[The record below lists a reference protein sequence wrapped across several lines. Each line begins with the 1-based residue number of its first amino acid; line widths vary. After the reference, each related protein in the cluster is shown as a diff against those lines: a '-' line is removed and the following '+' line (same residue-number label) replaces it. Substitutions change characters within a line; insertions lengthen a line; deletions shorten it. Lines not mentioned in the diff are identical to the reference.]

1 VVEVAATFS
10 NSGTSQVERVH
21 FLKPNKNLF
30 RIGAALL
37 LGGSFALAQQ
47 YSIST
52 IAGGVPPATPAP
64 AAGTS
69 IATPQRTTVDPSGN
83 VYFTSL
89 NCVFRVDTSGNLT
102 LIAGTSRPG
111 YSGDGGPAV
120 NAQLNGP
127 QGLAIDTEGN
137 LYVADSLNNV
147 VRMVSG
153 GIITTVVG
161 NGTAGYSGDGGLAVN
176 AQLNGPNGMT
186 IDKSDNLYIAD
197 TSNNLVRQVALPS
210 GTIVTFAGVLYP
222 GYSGDLYA
230 ATAAQMYGPTD
241 VAVDSSGNV
250 YIADTGNG
258 LIRQVA
264 TTGDISTY
272 AGSTSGA
279 TTGITLGD
287 GGAADMAILNQP
299 VGVAVDSAGNLYISE
314 FGDARIREVTVTKL
328 IINTIAGTG
337 AYGFFGDGSKA
348 TSALMAGPRGI
359 SLDSSGN
366 IYVADFW
373 NDRVRKISS
382 GTMSTI
388 AGDGVYS
395 SSGDGGPA
403 ALAQLNTPRGV
414 AVDPAGN
421 VYVADTLNYRVRQIN
436 PSGVINNFAG
446 NGSAGSSGDG
456 SPATSAELTQPQGLT
471 ADAAGNIYIV
481 DSVNHRVRVVARN
494 GVISTIAG
502 NGTPGYSGDGG
513 PATSAQLNAPRGV
526 AVDASGN
533 LYIADF
539 NNNAVRKV
547 SNGTITTVAGNG
559 SLGFSG
565 DGGPATSAQL
575 HAPVAVAVDLAGD
588 LYISDLQNYRIR
600 MVTPNGIIN
609 TIAGNGTSVA
619 TGDGGPAINAQL
631 AAPGGLIADPS
642 GNLFIADSVAV
653 IREITPDGTIHT
665 IAGNGTVGY
674 SGDGGPSLVAQF
686 NGITGIAMDKSG
698 NIYVADS
705 GNNAVRM
712 LQPVGYG
719 LVITS
724 VANSASLAT
733 GAVAPGELVV
743 LFGNGLGPAQI
754 AVNPLPG
761 SIIYSPG
768 QPAGGFDDTR
778 ILFNGVP
785 AGILYTWVTQ
795 VAAVVPA
802 SISGSSVQVVAQYGD
817 QTSAPISIPVAA
829 SAPGLFTANSSG
841 TGQASAVNQDGT
853 LNSASNPAKVGSQIR
868 LFATGVPASGLTVTI
883 GGQVA
888 GPPAEFLSGSLPP
901 GLTQLTLQIPSGI
914 SAGQVPVV
922 VQAGGVSS
930 QSGVT
935 IAVAAGN

>member
-1 VVEVAATFS
+1 
-10 NSGTSQVERVH
+10 VH
-21 FLKPNKNLF
+21 FLKPTKNLS
-30 RIGAALL
+30 RIGVVLL
-37 LGGSFALAQQ
+37 LSGSFALAQQ
-47 YSIST
+47 YSVST

-64 AAGTS
+64 ATSTS
-69 IATPQRTTVDPSGN
+69 IATPQRTAVDSSGN

-89 NCVFRVDTSGNLT
+89 NCVFKVDTSGNLT

-120 NAQLNGP
+120 SAQLNGP
-127 QGLAIDTEGN
+127 QGLALDTEGN
-137 LYVADSLNNV
+137 LYIADSLNNV

-153 GIITTVVG
+153 GVISTVVG

-176 AQLNGPNGMT
+176 AQLNAPNGMT

-197 TSNNLVRQVALPS
+197 TSNNVVRQVALPA
-210 GTIVTFAGVLYP
+210 GTIVTFAGVQFP

-230 ATAAQMYGPTD
+230 ATAAQMFGPTD

-314 FGDARIREVTVTKL
+314 FGDARIREVTVTKV

-337 AYGFFGDGSKA
+337 SYGFLGDGGKA

-359 SLDSSGN
+359 SIDSSGN
-366 IYVADFW
+366 IYVADLW

-382 GTMSTI
+382 SGTISTI

-403 ALAQLNTPRGV
+403 VLAELNTPRGV

-456 SPATSAELTQPQGLT
+456 SAATSAELTQPQTLA
-471 ADAAGNIYIV
+471 ADASGNVYIV
-481 DSVNHRVRVVARN
+481 DSVNHRVRVVAPN
-494 GVISTIAG
+494 GVINTIAG

-513 PATSAQLNAPRGV
+513 PAASAQLNAPRGV
-526 AVDASGN
+526 AVDSSGN

-539 NNNAVRKV
+539 NNNVVRKV
-547 SNGTITTVAGNG
+547 SNGIITTVAGIG

-575 HAPVAVAVDLAGD
+575 YGPVAVAVDAAGD
-588 LYISDLQNYRIR
+588 LYISDLRNYRIR

-619 TGDGGPAINAQL
+619 SGDGGPAINAQL
-631 AAPGGLIADPS
+631 AAPGSLIADKS

-686 NGITGIAMDKSG
+686 NGISGIAMDKSG

-705 GNNAVRM
+705 GNSAVRM
-712 LQPVGYG
+712 LQPVGFG

-724 VANSASLAT
+724 VANSASVAS
-733 GAVAPGELVV
+733 GPIAPGELVV

-754 AVNPLPG
+754 AVNPLSG
-761 SIIYSPG
+761 ST
-768 QPAGGFDDTR
+768 PAAAGFDGTR

-785 AGILYTWVTQ
+785 ASIVYTWVTQ

-802 SISGSSVQVVAQYGD
+802 SISGNNVQVVAQYGD
-817 QTSAPISIPVAA
+817 QTSAPISVPAAA
-829 SAPGLFTANSSG
+829 SAPALFTANSSG

-853 LNSASNPAKVGSQIR
+853 LNAASNPAKAGSTIS
-868 LFATGVPASGLTVTI
+868 LFATGLGSSSLSVTIGGKTATIVPSGILPAQNSGLTVI
-883 GGQVA
+883 DV
-888 GPPAEFLSGSLPP
+888 
-901 GLTQLTLQIPSGI
+901 QIPSGI
-914 SAGQVPVV
+914 GTGQVPVV

-935 IAVAAGN
+935 IAVTAGN

>member
-1 VVEVAATFS
+1 V
-10 NSGTSQVERVH
+10 
-21 FLKPNKNLF
+21 
-30 RIGAALL
+30 LL
-37 LGGSFALAQQ
+37 LSGSFALAQQ
-47 YSIST
+47 YSVST

-64 AAGTS
+64 ATGTS
-69 IATPQRTTVDPSGN
+69 IATPQRTAVDTSGN

-89 NCVFRVDTSGNLT
+89 NCVFKVDTSGNLT

-120 NAQLNGP
+120 SAQLNGP
-127 QGLAIDTEGN
+127 QGLALDAEGN
-137 LYVADSLNNV
+137 LYIADSLNNV

-153 GIITTVVG
+153 GVITTVVG

-176 AQLNGPNGMT
+176 AQLNAPNGMT

-197 TSNNLVRQVALPS
+197 TSNNVIRQVALPA

-337 AYGFFGDGSKA
+337 NYGFLGDGGKA

-359 SLDSSGN
+359 SIDASGN
-366 IYVADFW
+366 SYVADLW
-373 NDRVRKISS
+373 NYRVRKISS
-382 GTMSTI
+382 SGTISTI

-395 SSGDGGPA
+395 SSEDGGPA
-403 ALAQLNTPRGV
+403 ALAELNTPRGV

-456 SPATSAELTQPQGLT
+456 SPATSAELTQPQALT

-481 DSVNHRVRVVARN
+481 DSVNHRVRVVAPN
-494 GVISTIAG
+494 GVITTIAG

-513 PATSAQLNAPRGV
+513 PAASAQLNAPRGV
-526 AVDASGN
+526 AVDSSGN

-539 NNNAVRKV
+539 NNNVVRKV
-547 SNGTITTVAGNG
+547 SNGIITTVAGIG

-565 DGGPATSAQL
+565 DGGPATSAQMYG
-575 HAPVAVAVDLAGD
+575 PVAVAVDAAGD
-588 LYISDLQNYRIR
+588 LYISDLRNYRIR
-600 MVTPNGIIN
+600 MVTPNGVIN

-619 TGDGGPAINAQL
+619 TGDGGPAISAQL
-631 AAPGGLIADPS
+631 AAPGSLIADTS

-653 IREITPDGTIHT
+653 IREITPDGTIRT
-665 IAGNGTVGY
+665 VAGNGTLGY

-686 NGITGIAMDKSG
+686 NGIAGIAMDKSG

-705 GNNAVRM
+705 GNSAVRM
-712 LQPVGYG
+712 LQPVGFG

-724 VANSASLAT
+724 VANSASVAT
-733 GAVAPGELVV
+733 GPIAPGELVV

-754 AVNPLPG
+754 AVNPLSG
-761 SIIYSPG
+761 ST
-768 QPAGGFDDTR
+768 PASAGFDGTR

-785 AGILYTWVTQ
+785 ATIVYTWVTQ

-802 SISGSSVQVVAQYGD
+802 SITGSNVQVVAQYGD
-817 QTSAPISIPVAA
+817 QTSAPISVPAAA
-829 SAPGLFTANSSG
+829 SAPALFTANSSG

-853 LNSASNPAKVGSQIR
+853 LNAASNPAKVGSTVS
-868 LFATGVPASGLTVTI
+868 LFATGLGSSSLSVTIGGKTATIVPSGILPAQNSGLTVI
-883 GGQVA
+883 EV
-888 GPPAEFLSGSLPP
+888 
-901 GLTQLTLQIPSGI
+901 QIPSGI
-914 SAGQVPVV
+914 STGQVPVV

-935 IAVAAGN
+935 IAVTAGN